1 MHRRDSRWSATRRQV
16 TWRSATQQ
24 KHDGSDE
31 AVGKRNENTTK
42 ATGAVAKT
50 SELSSSGMEIEI
62 AELLFNSVSEEE
74 KEQEVAMSVIMLSR
88 DVRPWCG
95 INSIAEFSDNNNH
108 DDNDDNSLEL
118 ESPLTHLV
126 SKIEVKKRVI
136 SNESEF
142 VKVTKKPKKL
152 DFSNIV
158 SSKGKSLEIF
168 ADESEG
174 NDGLKMKKTRVSF
187 HPS

>member
-1 MHRRDSRWSATRRQV
+1 
-16 TWRSATQQ
+16 
-24 KHDGSDE
+24 
-31 AVGKRNENTTK
+31 
-42 ATGAVAKT
+42 
-50 SELSSSGMEIEI
+50 MEIEI
-62 AELLFNSVSEEE
+62 AELVYGLMTSKKEKIQKKIRNKEE
-74 KEQEVAMSVIMLSR
+74 KEQEVAMSLIMLSR

-126 SKIEVKKRVI
+126 SKIEEKKRVI
-136 SNESEF
+136 SNGSEF
-142 VKVTKKPKKL
+142 VKVTKRPKKL

-158 SSKGKSLEIF
+158 SSKGKILEIF

-174 NDGLKMKKTRVSF
+174 NDGLKMKKT
-187 HPS
+187 